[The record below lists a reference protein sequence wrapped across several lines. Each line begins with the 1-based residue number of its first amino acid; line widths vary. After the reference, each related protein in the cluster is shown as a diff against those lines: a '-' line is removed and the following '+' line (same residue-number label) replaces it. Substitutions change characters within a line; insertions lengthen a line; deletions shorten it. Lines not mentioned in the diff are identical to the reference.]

1 MEHVSNFELYGNMGY
16 TKAKPFL
23 CFEKIVIFLILVFII
38 ELLYLIGVLNV
49 LSNKTKQFNELNYRK
64 YELNTK
70 NEKLN
75 QEYCQAVEKNYS
87 FDDEI
92 EEKNDKIK
100 VLDKYIYN
108 YTQLSKEFLKS
119 PLSDNKIYIKIKEKN
134 EKKSKIIDNLKLMKD
149 KEKKDIT
156 EKIDSKIID
165 KESELNNILNLIM
178 KVNEQN
184 NPFKLCYRAD
194 NNNLN
199 FEDAY
204 QKCKLRE
211 NNNSFMILYQTNLY
225 ERYGAFI
232 SKNKERSTFV
242 FAIYPNGVLY
252 RINIEE
258 LDANRRQSLIY
269 IINLIKQIKYN
280 NNENSLYS
288 KLVINDLEIFWF

>member
-1 MEHVSNFELYGNMGY
+1 MEHISNYELYGNMGY

-75 QEYCQAVEKNYS
+75 QEYCQAVEKNYL

-119 PLSDNKIYIKIKEKN
+119 PLSDNKMYIKIKEKN

-258 LDANRRQSLIY
+258 LDSNRRQSLIY

>member
-232 SKNKERSTFV
+232 SKNKERNTFV

-258 LDANRRQSLIY
+258 LDSNRRQSLIY

>member
-1 MEHVSNFELYGNMGY
+1 MEHISNYELYGNMGY

-119 PLSDNKIYIKIKEKN
+119 PLSDNKMYIKIKEKN

-156 EKIDSKIID
+156 EKIDSRIID

-258 LDANRRQSLIY
+258 LDSNRRQSLIY

>member
-75 QEYCQAVEKNYS
+75 QEYCQAVEKNYL

-119 PLSDNKIYIKIKEKN
+119 PLSDNKMYIKIKEKN

-258 LDANRRQSLIY
+258 LDSNRRQSLIY

>member
-1 MEHVSNFELYGNMGY
+1 MENVSNFELYGNMGY

-75 QEYCQAVEKNYS
+75 QEYCQAVEKNYL

-100 VLDKYIYN
+100 VLNKYIYN

-119 PLSDNKIYIKIKEKN
+119 PLSDNKMYIKIKEKN

-258 LDANRRQSLIY
+258 LDSNRRQSLIY

>member
-258 LDANRRQSLIY
+258 LDSNRRQSLIY

>member
-1 MEHVSNFELYGNMGY
+1 MEHISNYELYGNMGY

-108 YTQLSKEFLKS
+108 YTQLSKEFMKS

-258 LDANRRQSLIY
+258 LDSNRRQSLIY

>member
-288 KLVINDLEIFWF
+288 KLVINDFEIFWF

>member
-49 LSNKTKQFNELNYRK
+49 LSIKTKQFNELNYRK

-119 PLSDNKIYIKIKEKN
+119 PLSDNKMYIKIKEKN

-258 LDANRRQSLIY
+258 LDSNRRQSLIY

>member
-1 MEHVSNFELYGNMGY
+1 MEHISNYELYGNMGY

-49 LSNKTKQFNELNYRK
+49 LSIKTKQFNELNYRK

-108 YTQLSKEFLKS
+108 YTQLSKEFMKS

-258 LDANRRQSLIY
+258 LDSNRRQSLIY

>member
-1 MEHVSNFELYGNMGY
+1 MEHISNYELYGNMGY

-49 LSNKTKQFNELNYRK
+49 LSIKTKQFNELNFRK
-64 YELNTK
+64 YELNSK

-119 PLSDNKIYIKIKEKN
+119 PLSDNKMYIKIKEKN

-165 KESELNNILNLIM
+165 KESELNNILIM

-242 FAIYPNGVLY
+242 FAIYPNGEIY
-252 RINIEE
+252 RINIDE
-258 LDANRRQSLIY
+258 LDPNRSQSLIY
-269 IINLIKQIKYN
+269 IFNLIKQIKYN
-280 NNENSLYS
+280 SFENSLFS
-288 KLVINDLEIFWF
+288 KLTINDFEIFLF

>member
-119 PLSDNKIYIKIKEKN
+119 PLSDNKIYIKIKENN

-258 LDANRRQSLIY
+258 LDSNRRQSLIY

>member
-75 QEYCQAVEKNYS
+75 QEYCQAVEKNYL

-119 PLSDNKIYIKIKEKN
+119 PLSDNKMYIKIKEKN
-134 EKKSKIIDNLKLMKD
+134 EKKSKIIGNLRLMKD

-258 LDANRRQSLIY
+258 LDSNRRQSLIY

>member
-1 MEHVSNFELYGNMGY
+1 MEHISNYELYGNMGY

-38 ELLYLIGVLNV
+38 ELLYLVGVLNV

-108 YTQLSKEFLKS
+108 YTQLSKEFMKS

-258 LDANRRQSLIY
+258 LDSNRRQSLIY

>member
-1 MEHVSNFELYGNMGY
+1 MEHISNYELYGNMGY

-75 QEYCQAVEKNYS
+75 QEYCQAVEKNYL

-232 SKNKERSTFV
+232 SKNKERNTFV

-258 LDANRRQSLIY
+258 LDSNRRQSLIY

>member
-1 MEHVSNFELYGNMGY
+1 M
-16 TKAKPFL
+16 
-23 CFEKIVIFLILVFII
+23 
-38 ELLYLIGVLNV
+38 
-49 LSNKTKQFNELNYRK
+49 
-64 YELNTK
+64 
-70 NEKLN
+70 
-75 QEYCQAVEKNYS
+75 
-87 FDDEI
+87 
-92 EEKNDKIK
+92 
-100 VLDKYIYN
+100 
-108 YTQLSKEFLKS
+108 KS

-258 LDANRRQSLIY
+258 LDSNRRQSLIY

>member
-1 MEHVSNFELYGNMGY
+1 MEHISNYELYGNMGY

-119 PLSDNKIYIKIKEKN
+119 PLSDNKMYIKIKEKN

-258 LDANRRQSLIY
+258 LDSNRRQSLIY

>member
-92 EEKNDKIK
+92 DEKNDKIK

-232 SKNKERSTFV
+232 SKNKERSTFI

-258 LDANRRQSLIY
+258 LDSNRRQSLIY

>member
-108 YTQLSKEFLKS
+108 YTQLSKEFMKS

-258 LDANRRQSLIY
+258 LDSNRRQSLIY

>member
-1 MEHVSNFELYGNMGY
+1 MEHVSNFELYGNMDY

-75 QEYCQAVEKNYS
+75 QEYCQEVEKNYL

-134 EKKSKIIDNLKLMKD
+134 GKKSKIIDNLKLMKD

-258 LDANRRQSLIY
+258 LDSNRRQSLIY

>member
-258 LDANRRQSLIY
+258 LDSNRRQSLIY

-288 KLVINDLEIFWF
+288 KLVINDLEIIWF

>member
-258 LDANRRQSLIY
+258 LNSNRRQSLIY

>member
-1 MEHVSNFELYGNMGY
+1 MEHISNYELYGNMGY

-49 LSNKTKQFNELNYRK
+49 LSDKTKQFNELNYRK

-119 PLSDNKIYIKIKEKN
+119 PLSDNKMYIKIKEKN

-156 EKIDSKIID
+156 EKIDSRIID

-258 LDANRRQSLIY
+258 LDSNRRQSLIY

>member
-1 MEHVSNFELYGNMGY
+1 MEHISNYELYGNMGY

-49 LSNKTKQFNELNYRK
+49 LSIKTKQFNELNYRK

-75 QEYCQAVEKNYS
+75 QEYCQAVEKNYL

-108 YTQLSKEFLKS
+108 YTQLSKEFMKS

-258 LDANRRQSLIY
+258 LDSNRRQSLIY

>member
-1 MEHVSNFELYGNMGY
+1 MEHISNYELYGNMGY

-49 LSNKTKQFNELNYRK
+49 LSIKTKQFNELNYRK

-75 QEYCQAVEKNYS
+75 QEYCQAVEKNYL

-119 PLSDNKIYIKIKEKN
+119 PLSDNKMYIKIKEKN

-258 LDANRRQSLIY
+258 LDSNRRQSLIY

>member
-288 KLVINDLEIFWF
+288 KLFINDLEIFWF

>member
-1 MEHVSNFELYGNMGY
+1 MEHISNYELYGNMGY

-119 PLSDNKIYIKIKEKN
+119 PLSDNKMYIKIKEKN

>member
-16 TKAKPFL
+16 TKTKPFL

-232 SKNKERSTFV
+232 SKNKERNTFV

-258 LDANRRQSLIY
+258 LDSNRRQSLIY

>member
-49 LSNKTKQFNELNYRK
+49 LSIKTKQFNELNYRK

-108 YTQLSKEFLKS
+108 YTQLSKEFMKS

-258 LDANRRQSLIY
+258 LDSNRRQSLIY

>member
-1 MEHVSNFELYGNMGY
+1 MEHISNYELYGNMGY

-119 PLSDNKIYIKIKEKN
+119 PLSYNKMYIKIKEKN

-258 LDANRRQSLIY
+258 LDSNRRQSLIY

>member
-1 MEHVSNFELYGNMGY
+1 MEHVQNFELYGNMGY
-16 TKAKPFL
+16 TKAKPFR
-23 CFEKIVIFLILVFII
+23 CFEKIVIFLILIFII
-38 ELLYLIGVLNV
+38 ELLYFIGVLNV
-49 LSNKTKQFNELNYRK
+49 LNNKTKQFNELNYRK

-92 EEKNDKIK
+92 EEKNEKMN
-100 VLDKYIYN
+100 VLDKHIYN

-119 PLSDNKIYIKIKEKN
+119 PLSDNKVYIKIKEKN
-134 EKKSKIIDNLKLMKD
+134 EKKLKIIENLNIKKD
-149 KEKKDIT
+149 KEKKDFI

-178 KVNEQN
+178 KVNEQD

-199 FEDAY
+199 FADAY
-204 QKCKLRE
+204 EKCKLKE

-258 LDANRRQSLIY
+258 LDSNRRQSLIY

>member
-1 MEHVSNFELYGNMGY
+1 MEHISNYELYGNMGY

-258 LDANRRQSLIY
+258 LDSNRRQSLIY

>member
-1 MEHVSNFELYGNMGY
+1 MEHISNYELYGNMGY

-49 LSNKTKQFNELNYRK
+49 LSIKTKQFNELNYRK

-119 PLSDNKIYIKIKEKN
+119 PLSDNKMYIKIKEKN

-258 LDANRRQSLIY
+258 LDSNRRQSLIC

-288 KLVINDLEIFWF
+288 KLVINDFEIFWF

>member
-1 MEHVSNFELYGNMGY
+1 M
-16 TKAKPFL
+16 
-23 CFEKIVIFLILVFII
+23 
-38 ELLYLIGVLNV
+38 
-49 LSNKTKQFNELNYRK
+49 
-64 YELNTK
+64 
-70 NEKLN
+70 
-75 QEYCQAVEKNYS
+75 
-87 FDDEI
+87 
-92 EEKNDKIK
+92 
-100 VLDKYIYN
+100 
-108 YTQLSKEFLKS
+108 
-119 PLSDNKIYIKIKEKN
+119 YIKIKEKN

-258 LDANRRQSLIY
+258 LDSNRRQSLIY

>member
-1 MEHVSNFELYGNMGY
+1 MEHISNYELYGNMGY

-75 QEYCQAVEKNYS
+75 QEYCQAVEKNYL

-119 PLSDNKIYIKIKEKN
+119 PLSDNKIYINIKEKN

-194 NNNLN
+194 NKNLN

-258 LDANRRQSLIY
+258 LDSNRRQSLIY
-269 IINLIKQIKYN
+269 IINFIKKIKYN
-280 NNENSLYS
+280 NNENILYS

>member
-1 MEHVSNFELYGNMGY
+1 MEHISNYELYGNMGY

-38 ELLYLIGVLNV
+38 ELLYLIGILNV

-108 YTQLSKEFLKS
+108 YTQLSKEFMKS

-258 LDANRRQSLIY
+258 LDSNRRQSLIY